1 MEIYSVKVCKQR
13 DRHHLSLSCV
23 SHFWAKANLIWG
35 AFPLFPISISIPYQM
50 KFRTISE
57 NPKRAFF
64 FLNPFLHFWN
74 FLQMLIKKLTNKS
87 IHISFRI
94 LCMCL
99 IEVVTCATPIRDTE
113 AGADMGGLPQ
123 YTSIL
128 PASPP
133 TRPILTIRLQYSS
146 NQYSHRPWNPKDCS
160 SCNRLNAHVC

>member
-1 MEIYSVKVCKQR
+1 
-13 DRHHLSLSCV
+13 
-23 SHFWAKANLIWG
+23 
-35 AFPLFPISISIPYQM
+35 M

-133 TRPILTIRLQYSS
+133 TPSNTANTDNTAPIQQQPIQPSTLEPQRLLFLQSP
-146 NQYSHRPWNPKDCS
+146 QR
-160 SCNRLNAHVC
+160 SCVLVLSTDNLLSVQGLAFGLCL